1 VKGYFLRVFGRNPEN
16 YIELFNHIIQNL
28 EWFSQTKEEIEAIL
42 EKEKET
48 TESKFLPITL

>member
-1 VKGYFLRVFGRNPEN
+1 LRVFGRNPEN

>member
-1 VKGYFLRVFGRNPEN
+1 MKGYFLRVFGRNPEN